1 LAPGEALKGRACDPA
16 PRSPH
21 CMVWV
26 IAGRAAM
33 RKRVAVLGTE
43 SATSMLSLYCAWRP
57 HTAHVPRLT
66 AVDVCCGAG
75 AALVGWLL
83 LYRTLVY
90 LALRWKT
97 AKN

>member
-1 LAPGEALKGRACDPA
+1 
-16 PRSPH
+16 
-21 CMVWV
+21 MVWV